1 MLGRRER
8 SGSDTPERGSCE
20 EQGAG
25 LRAGAGAAAQGRP
38 GLIWEALPWEPLLW
52 AEGGDCSRCADP
64 GAVQGLQGRVAGRGA
79 RVGAGLT
86 VPPRDETGPSG
97 GGETGETGHSAGA
110 GCGEHRAAP
119 TCLAAVAEDA
129 LRADAQ
135 VGPAGLLAPAA
146 VPAGAG
152 GAGVHLC
159 GTSREWARAAG
170 GSLGEG
176 GEDSGQKGRGGEGR
190 GPWGARGS
198 GKPPHLWGPSRQR
211 PCRAGPWGLGCT
223 LSPSSLRY
231 RERAVW
237 GVTVR
242 GPPAQRLPVSQWA
255 PAKPAGHW
263 QTKAPGRSLQEPP
276 FLQGC
281 AWHSSVSADT
291 GHEAARPTQPYTAR
305 TALPGLVPPTPRL
318 PCAAWGL
325 SLTPAPIPA
334 PRSPRPRILHPA
346 LHCPG
351 FWGP

>member
-1 MLGRRER
+1 MLGGRER

-20 EQGAG
+20 EPGAG

-97 GGETGETGHSAGA
+97 GGETGEAGHSAGA

-223 LSPSSLRY
+223 LSPSSLRC
-231 RERAVW
+231 RERVCPGRLGRHSEGTPSTAPTCL
-237 GVTVR
+237 TVGSSEACGALADE
-242 GPPAQRLPVSQWA
+242 GPWEV
-255 PAKPAGHW
+255 PAG
-263 QTKAPGRSLQEPP
+263 A
-276 FLQGC
+276 
-281 AWHSSVSADT
+281 SVSA
-291 GHEAARPTQPYTAR
+291 GLCL
-305 TALPGLVPPTPRL
+305 ALVCLCRHR
-318 PCAAWGL
+318 A
-325 SLTPAPIPA
+325 
-334 PRSPRPRILHPA
+334 
-346 LHCPG
+346 
-351 FWGP
+351 